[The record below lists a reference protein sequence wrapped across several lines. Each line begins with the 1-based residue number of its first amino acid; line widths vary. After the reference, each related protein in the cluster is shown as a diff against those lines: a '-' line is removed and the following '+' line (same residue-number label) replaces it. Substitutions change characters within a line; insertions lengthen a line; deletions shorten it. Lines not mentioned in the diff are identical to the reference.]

1 MGLDAVEIVMEIE
14 DAFDVTLEDAEAVHI
29 RTPGDLI
36 EAVWRKVAHADAQGC
51 LTQRAFNLLR
61 AALLSAFPL
70 KRRDIEP
77 TTRMEA
83 IVPKADRN
91 QLRKQFATTLRTDPL
106 PALVRPRWLVVLL
119 TAPCLAAGIG
129 VVVALLRLAP
139 SLSWGTTAF
148 TGAVS
153 AVVLG
158 YLTALAT
165 KNLRCE
171 FPPLIVTV
179 GDLSRWIMTHKP
191 DLTSSGTARHWTRE
205 QVAARVREIV
215 IEQLDCAN
223 SYREDAGFI
232 DDLGTS

>member
-70 KRRDIEP
+70 KRRDIKP
-77 TTRMEA
+77 TTRMGA
-83 IVPKADRN
+83 IVPKANRD
-91 QLRKQFATTLRTDPL
+91 QLRKQFATTLRTDPF

-119 TAPCLAAGIG
+119 TAPCLAAGFG

-148 TGAVS
+148 AGAVS

-158 YLTALAT
+158 YLMALAT
-165 KNLRCE
+165 KNLRSE
-171 FPPLIVTV
+171 FPPLIATV

-191 DLTSSGTARHWTRE
+191 DLTSPGPARHWTRE

-232 DDLGTS
+232 DDLGAG